1 MLRSTVASGLAILV
15 LLALYVCLQ
24 AGLPLTADNVVV
36 EVRKGESFGKAVSAF
51 YEAGLVR
58 DPRLFKVIGRITGL
72 ENSLQPG
79 EYAFNGP
86 VTMLDVYRAIRDN
99 DILPSRITV
108 VEGDSLLEIRD
119 KLSAEGY
126 VTPEDFDR
134 LVYDKQF
141 IASLGIEAESLEG
154 YLFPDT
160 YRFDK
165 GAAPEEI
172 IAQMVRRFKEIYGPE
187 FMARTKE
194 LGWSVRQVLTLASII
209 EHEAVLDSEREIIS
223 AVYHNRLRLG
233 MRLQADPTAIY
244 GIKPLSEGVTAADVR
259 RVTPYNTYVISGLPP
274 GPIASP
280 GKRSIRAALYPAAV
294 PYLYFVAQGDGS
306 HKFSSS
312 SQEHNRAVRKYR
324 ERKNE
329 HRG

>member
-165 GAAPEEI
+165 GAAP
-172 IAQMVRRFKEIYGPE
+172 
-187 FMARTKE
+187 KE